1 MFACRAMQRNEYID
15 LKDAFDEDIYCFGLT
30 ILYLMNG
37 NQDVD
42 NFTNLDDVLDKC
54 LTNYSQKLIRL
65 VRTMI

>member
-1 MFACRAMQRNEYID
+1 MFACKAMQRNEFID

-42 NFTNLDDVLDKC
+42 SFTNLDYVLDKC
-54 LTNYSQKLIRL
+54 SINYSQKLIRL
-65 VRTMI
+65 VRAMI